1 MVPQVHVHCHHLQ
14 AGVHPAIWPPVAWD
28 SAGVRNKDAFKFSGK
43 SLWYLQ
49 HLKLALQNLSK
60 STCFSL
66 QNFGAFAVKILG
78 HECSLETSNGNTY
91 YMKQGFPN
99 RSSFGYCLLQ
109 KPLLMTGVAAE
120 TLGISCGQDSWQQ
133 LVADST
139 DFVHA
144 SFHLLLLSL
153 SSMLSQNQDDSHQLP
168 NFSKPHCISS
178 SSFYPPFIADEH
190 WQRPGK
196 SWLW

>member
-1 MVPQVHVHCHHLQ
+1 M
-14 AGVHPAIWPPVAWD
+14 
-28 SAGVRNKDAFKFSGK
+28 
-43 SLWYLQ
+43 
-49 HLKLALQNLSK
+49 
-60 STCFSL
+60 
-66 QNFGAFAVKILG
+66 KILG

-153 SSMLSQNQDDSHQLP
+153 SSMLSQNQDDNHQLP
-168 NFSKPHCISS
+168 NFFQTTLHFFLFLL
-178 SSFYPPFIADEH
+178 SSFHCWWALAKAWEELAVVTEVWWQLAEKYWPQSWAPFFVTQHCEH
-190 WQRPGK
+190 QQYYTGCRIFMARK
-196 SWLW
+196 IMD